1 MKYTNLSKTKYS
13 NFSKQKD
20 LSKTKSTTID
30 KDKNILKYLK
40 EVGSYRSCCCFIEAR
55 LKYQL
60 CNLYSLKDRLFLLL
74 YT

>member
-30 KDKNILKYLK
+30 KDKNI
-40 EVGSYRSCCCFIEAR
+40 GNSYRIGIVGFTKFKTSKNSRIII
-55 LKYQL
+55 Y
-60 CNLYSLKDRLFLLL
+60 
-74 YT
+74 